1 MSGKVLE
8 VLEPSEAAQSCTD
21 THNASSDESRVQSE
35 IEEDLVDPC
44 KVYVSN
50 LRKRVTERM
59 LHEALA
65 HYAAVE
71 KAVIIKDKHTRRSK
85 GYGFVKVKSNEDVEK
100 LLALRDCDCYV
111 EGQPVVIR
119 AARKKMRL
127 SGYSGYMLRPL
138 PDDDFD
144 LASPDPAQPSIH
156 MLVDDIMMK
165 IYSHLPL
172 KSLVMC
178 EGVCRRWQTLLHWY
192 LSKMTRLEISE
203 ESLGISPPFTKAIV
217 SKLLTLCGPSLRSLK
232 VQDVDFATRQ
242 NILQIVGQ
250 LCPHLEHLDVT
261 KARGI
266 NFIHI
271 SRLAQGCKNIKGFVA
286 RNCIDFDEKAL
297 HHLLA
302 CYPQLEKLNVSGTAI
317 NGKNLSMLPT
327 TLKEL
332 YFMGDVDECIINRK
346 IVLIADKCPNIE
358 VLDTHCRMS
367 KEDLEYLG
375 KTCHNLAKLA
385 LVMPESDFTDA
396 LSNLKKL
403 KELRLVVA
411 VVDLAQVFT
420 SLPQLR
426 VVHVTVG
433 DITSEEVDFSILK
446 ELKSLSLSATQ
457 LSQAS
462 LQSLARCS
470 HLEAIYLFKCHP
482 YGDFVLD
489 LLKGCPKLKHVTCPY
504 QQFSTS
510 FVTKVDQIMKGR
522 PGKVMIRVQG
532 PKNLMLSAQYDR
544 SKIEFHQT
552 CTLTYLPTPLQ
563 I

>member
-85 GYGFVKVKSNEDVEK
+85 GSEPSRSRVTRMS
-100 LLALRDCDCYV
+100 
-111 EGQPVVIR
+111 
-119 AARKKMRL
+119 KM
-127 SGYSGYMLRPL
+127 
-138 PDDDFD
+138 
-144 LASPDPAQPSIH
+144 
-156 MLVDDIMMK
+156 
-165 IYSHLPL
+165 
-172 KSLVMC
+172 
-178 EGVCRRWQTLLHWY
+178 CRRWQTLLHWY

-332 YFMGDVDECIINRK
+332 YFMGDVDEKAINRK

-385 LVMPESDFTDA
+385 LVMPESDFTNA
-396 LSNLKKL
+396 LSNFKKL

-532 PKNLMLSAQYDR
+532 PKNLMLSTQYDR